1 MEDLPYEI
9 QLIIIQEACNNDSSY
24 NRFYTLTSVMLLN
37 KYWNGVAH
45 DAMEQEPLKSKIKK
59 HINDRQWNM
68 LHANYVFFKTEG
80 DKPEMPAVKHIN
92 KRKDIPH
99 TPRRFGCGYTGC
111 VQDVEDETFKEKLI
125 QKGYCLKKKYKTP
138 KEFKAFTECSV
149 FSGIRNHL
157 TPRFFYGDYRR
168 KDRW

>member
-9 QLIIIQEACNNDSSY
+9 QVDIIQRACTGPCALYILSK
-24 NRFYTLTSVMLLN
+24 VMLLN

-68 LHANYVFFKTEG
+68 LYANYNFFNSKCNKE
-80 DKPEMPAVKHIN
+80 PEMPTVKHIN
-92 KRKDIPH
+92 KRRDIPH
-99 TPRRFGCGYTGC
+99 VPHPFSHGFNSKRY
-111 VQDVEDETFKEKLI
+111 VQNVDDETFKNKM
-125 QKGYCLKKKYKTP
+125 QRKGYILATKYKTP
-138 KEFKAFTECSV
+138 KEFKAFAECST
-149 FSGIRNHL
+149 FSGIRKHL

-168 KDRW
+168 KDHW